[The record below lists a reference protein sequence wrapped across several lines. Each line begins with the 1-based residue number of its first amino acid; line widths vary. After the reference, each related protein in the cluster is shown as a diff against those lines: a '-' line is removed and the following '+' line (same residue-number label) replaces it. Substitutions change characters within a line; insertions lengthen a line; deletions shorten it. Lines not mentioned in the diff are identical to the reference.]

1 MMNRTS
7 YEHLLHRRRFSIGS
21 HYPTYEYNLFLF
33 PQIPERVECCLI
45 SIFLPSNVFL
55 SPFRKDA
62 SRKKKSIFKVEIF
75 ETIFFY
81 LNCYLFSIKCWHLAI
96 VFGES
101 TPVFVRLDATI
112 FSVVNVA
119 VSEISEREW
128 SKWHLFLLP
137 NANRCWSA
145 KVISPES

>member
-21 HYPTYEYNLFLF
+21 HYPTDEYYLFLF
-33 PQIPERVECCLI
+33 PKIPERVECCLI

-62 SRKKKSIFKVEIF
+62 SRKKSLSLKWKYSRLF
-75 ETIFFY
+75 FFY

-96 VFGES
+96 VFGKS

-112 FSVVNVA
+112 FSVANVA